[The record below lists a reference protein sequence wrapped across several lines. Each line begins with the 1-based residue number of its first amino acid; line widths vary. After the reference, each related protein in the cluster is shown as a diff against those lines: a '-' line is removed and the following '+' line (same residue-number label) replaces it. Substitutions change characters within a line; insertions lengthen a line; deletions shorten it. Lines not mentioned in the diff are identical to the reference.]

1 MAMNHSELRQAVID
15 SANMLV
21 RIGAIS
27 MSHHGNFSVRVPNTD
42 TILLTATSSFDNLK
56 PENLAMLDLDGKLIE
71 GEINPTNAEI
81 VHMHAIVYKE
91 RPDTGAV
98 VHTHSTYATSFALA
112 SRSIGCSYEALV
124 RSDMTD
130 GIPLAKYG
138 PRGSA
143 ESVSN
148 IADALS
154 RDEKY
159 QSRAAGKSRRVGVR
173 RESCRGGTRQSD
185 RRGSGADGNFRR
197 SARRREKYSARNAK
211 SHSRSKRRIR
221 PRWNAT
227 RVRNATQAF
236 GATKCRGDRRSP
248 DHQ

>member
-1 MAMNHSELRQAVID
+1 MAMNHYELRQAVID

-21 RIGAIS
+21 RTGAIS

-56 PENLAMLDLDGKLIE
+56 PENLAILDLDGKLVE

-112 SRSIGCSYEALV
+112 SRSLGCSYEALV
-124 RSDMTD
+124 RSEMTD

-148 IADALS
+148 IVDALS
-154 RDEKY
+154 ATKNTKAVLLENH
-159 QSRAAGKSRRVGVR
+159 GVL
-173 RESCRGGTRQSD
+173 
-185 RRGSGADGNFRR
+185 
-197 SARRREKYSARNAK
+197 
-211 SHSRSKRRIR
+211 
-221 PRWNAT
+221 
-227 RVRNATQAF
+227 AF
-236 GATKCRGDRRSP
+236 GANPAAAARANLIVEEAAQMAIFAEVLGGAKNIPPELLKATVGRR
-248 DHQ
+248 DEFARAGKQRAQ